1 LQKFDSNTVLL
12 VYVDRTAVLKYVLR
26 RIGQSVIVLLVVAL
40 LVFLL
45 LHMLPGGPARAIL
58 GARATPQ
65 EVHNF
70 NVANGYNKPVVV
82 QYFDWLNQLIHGRLG
97 YSQKTNQ
104 SVSSLFAVDLPK
116 SLLITVPAML
126 IALLIALPTG
136 LYQASRRNK
145 VVDHIITGVSL
156 VFYSMPVF
164 WLALM
169 LILYVAVDAHWL
181 PPEAP
186 QGTSVG
192 QILQSAD
199 GLILPIATLS
209 LITIALFTRYL
220 RSAAIDNL
228 LQDYVRT
235 AKAKGVSNRRILWGH
250 VFKNALL
257 STVTLVGL
265 SLPGVVSGAVVTETV
280 FNYPGVGYLFW
291 TSAQS
296 RDYPVVLGFLL
307 LVGAATVLGSLLA
320 DLSLVALDPRIR
332 LQK

>member
-1 LQKFDSNTVLL
+1 MLI
-12 VYVDRTAVLKYVLR
+12 YVLR
-26 RIGQSVIVLLVVAL
+26 RIGQSVLVLLVVAL
-40 LVFLL
+40 IVFLL
-45 LHMLPGGPARAIL
+45 LHFLPGGPARAIL

-65 EVHNF
+65 EVRNF

-82 QYFDWLNQLIHGRLG
+82 QYFDWLGQLLHGHLG
-97 YSQKTNQ
+97 FSQKYNE
-104 SVSSLFAVDLPK
+104 SVSSLFATDLPK
-116 SLLITVPAML
+116 SLLITFPAFIL
-126 IALLIALPTG
+126 ALLVALPTG
-136 LYQASRRNK
+136 LFQASRRNK
-145 VVDHIITGVSL
+145 FVDHAITAVSL

-164 WLALM
+164 WLALL
-169 LILYVAVDAHWL
+169 LILYVAVDGHLL

-192 QILQSAD
+192 QILAHAN

-265 SLPGVVSGAVVTETV
+265 ALPGVVSGAVVTETV

-307 LVGAATVLGSLLA
+307 MVGTATVIGSLLA

>member
-1 LQKFDSNTVLL
+1 M
-12 VYVDRTAVLKYVLR
+12 LKYIAR
-26 RIGQSVIVLLVVAL
+26 RVGQSVVVLLVVAL
-40 LVFLL
+40 IVFLL
-45 LHMLPGGPARAIL
+45 LHLFPGGPARAIL
-58 GARATPQ
+58 GARATPA

-70 NVANGYNKPVVV
+70 NVANGYNKPVII
-82 QYFDWLNQLIHGRLG
+82 QYFTWIGHVVSGRLG
-97 YSQKTNQ
+97 FSQKYNEAVTT
-104 SVSSLFAVDLPK
+104 LFATDLPK
-116 SLLITVPAML
+116 SLLITGPAL
-126 IALLIALPTG
+126 VIALLIALPMG
-136 LYQASRRNK
+136 LFQASRRNK
-145 VVDHIITGVSL
+145 FIDHLLTGISL

-169 LILYVAVDAHWL
+169 LIMFVAVDAHLL

-186 QGTSVG
+186 QGSSVG
-192 QILQSAD
+192 QILQHAT

-209 LITIALFTRYL
+209 LLLIALFTRYL

-235 AKAKGVSNRRILWGH
+235 AKAKGVSNRRVLWGH
-250 VFKNALL
+250 VFKNAML

-291 TSAQS
+291 TSAQN
-296 RDYPVVLGFLL
+296 RDYPVVMGFLL
-307 LVGAATVLGSLLA
+307 LVGTATVVGSLLA

-332 LQK
+332 LQR